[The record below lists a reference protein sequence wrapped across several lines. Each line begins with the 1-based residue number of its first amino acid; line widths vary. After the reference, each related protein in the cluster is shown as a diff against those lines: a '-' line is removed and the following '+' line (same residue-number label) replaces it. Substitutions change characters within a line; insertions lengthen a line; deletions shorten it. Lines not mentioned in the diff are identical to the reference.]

1 MTRKQETGF
10 TLMETMVS
18 LAIVLVVSGIV
29 MDGMNQMMKTQ
40 GTIANRTEM
49 HTSVRGATELME
61 QEIGQAG
68 KVSLEPG
75 APAGGWLMTTAIA
88 VLGDTPVTQ
97 NLVQFSAG
105 VTTLFDNEQVLV
117 DTRLQPETLT
127 ITLPRPAA
135 CTH

>member
-10 TLMETMVS
+10 TLMETMAS
-18 LAIVLVVSGIV
+18 LAVLLVVSAIV

-68 KVSLEPG
+68 KVSLQPG
-75 APAGGWLMTTAIA
+75 APAGGWLMQTLVIIPPP
-88 VLGDTPVTQ
+88 GDGPFTKV
-97 NLVQFSAG
+97 VSFSAG
-105 VTTLFDNEQVLV
+105 LTTL
-117 DTRLQPETLT
+117 
-127 ITLPRPAA
+127 
-135 CTH
+135 